1 MSLKSS
7 QLESL
12 SRRLA
17 ETREREKE
25 LARRMK
31 KARKAY
37 EQAVQL
43 APPQP
48 RKPAIRAATEPH
60 RRGEGFAN
68 GDRKETISRMRHGV
82 PGAPRDT
89 GRPAEEVAEETLASR
104 VPDYPSIRR
113 TPTLLTGAGTG
124 RASGANALPR
134 APYATIGSV
143 YGLESTIGDLRRS
156 TREKRHPAFRAFF
169 AIGMVA
175 LLSFILVRILM

>member
-1 MSLKSS
+1 MSLKSA

-12 SRRLA
+12 ARRLA

-25 LARRMK
+25 LARQMK

-68 GDRKETISRMRHGV
+68 GDRKKTISRMHHGV
-82 PGAPRDT
+82 PDAPSPAP
-89 GRPAEEVAEETLASR
+89 PAEEAAEETLASR

-134 APYATIGSV
+134 APYATFGSV
-143 YGLESTIGDLRRS
+143 YGMESTIGDLRRS
-156 TREKRHPAFRAFF
+156 RREKRHPAFRAFF
-169 AIGMVA
+169 AVGMTA
-175 LLSFILVRILM
+175 LLAFILVRILV